1 VVIAVA
7 VVLTIELRSIE
18 LDQARG
24 RVDLV
29 GADIVRFGS
38 GEGAL
43 VTIGEALPVAQE
55 LTQPGNLDHWASPTT
70 YIEIDN
76 LDGYTVGKSSNM
88 GSAGFA
94 RSTRSRAQPTLY
106 TVEQTPLGLVLV
118 RDQLVTFSDR
128 TSAIV
133 KVGEKLDLF
142 YQTLNRMRRLLLYV
156 VLFAA
161 LAVLGGSFFI
171 ASGAIK
177 PIEVLAGAMREIRSS
192 KELKARLSWPS
203 RSDEIGRLADEFNA
217 MLARL
222 EEAFARE
229 RQFISDASHELKTP
243 LTVIHANAQM
253 LERWADGNPALR
265 AESLAAIIDESSA
278 LGHVVDGMLTLA
290 KAESGDALARE
301 PVALDTVVAEAMRA
315 AQGRAKE
322 KGLEFTFVNE
332 AAAGQPV
339 VHGDALLLRRLVSNL
354 IDNAV
359 KFTER
364 GSVRITLGQRDGRA
378 VVEVSD
384 TGVGIERAALTKIF
398 DRFYRA
404 DTSHSR
410 QVEGTGL
417 GLAIARSIARVH
429 DGTIEAQPGAQ
440 GGTVFIVSLPLAPQP
455 NAA

>member
-1 VVIAVA
+1 M
-7 VVLTIELRSIE
+7 LTIELRSIE
-18 LDQARG
+18 LDQARA

-70 YIEIDN
+70 YIEVDN
-76 LDGYTVGKSSNM
+76 LDGYDVGKSSNM
-88 GSAGFA
+88 GSAVFA
-94 RSTRSRAQPTLY
+94 RSTRTRPTPTLY
-106 TVEQTPLGLVLV
+106 SVEQTPLGLVLV
-118 RDQLVTFSDR
+118 RDQVVTFSDR

-142 YQTLNRMRRLLLYV
+142 YQTLTRMRRLLLYV

-161 LAVLGGSFFI
+161 LAVLGGSLVI

-177 PIEVLAGAMREIRSS
+177 PIEALAAAMREIRSS
-192 KELKARLSWPS
+192 EELKGRLSWPS
-203 RSDEIGRLADEFNA
+203 RSDEIGRLAAEFNA

-253 LERWADGNPALR
+253 LERWANDDPAVR
-265 AESLAAIIDESSA
+265 AESLTAIIDESSA
-278 LGHVVDGMLTLA
+278 LSHIVDGMLTLA

-301 PVALDTVVAEAMRA
+301 PVPLDAIVAEAARA

-322 KGLEFTFVNE
+322 KGLDLRFVQE
-332 AAAGQPV
+332 TPAGQPV
-339 VHGDALLLRRLVSNL
+339 VYGEAHLLRRLVSNL

-364 GSVRITLGQRDGRA
+364 G
-378 VVEVSD
+378 
-384 TGVGIERAALTKIF
+384 GVCVT
-398 DRFYRA
+398 
-404 DTSHSR
+404 
-410 QVEGTGL
+410 
-417 GLAIARSIARVH
+417 
-429 DGTIEAQPGAQ
+429 
-440 GGTVFIVSLPLAPQP
+440 
-455 NAA
+455 